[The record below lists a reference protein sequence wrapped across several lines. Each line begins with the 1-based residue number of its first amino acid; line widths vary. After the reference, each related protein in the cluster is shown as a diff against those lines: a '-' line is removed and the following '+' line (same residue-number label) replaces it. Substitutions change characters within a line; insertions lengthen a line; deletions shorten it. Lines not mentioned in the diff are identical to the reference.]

1 MRCALVLLVLRGCQC
16 VQLRF
21 RARRAKT
28 LPTPPS
34 GATAR
39 IFREDEQHR
48 RVLNLD
54 FVPRVGWRGTVFPA
68 IVSPSLAAV
77 ATAGA
82 TIYAHETIG
91 FAGID
96 ATGHLMLGVLVSF
109 MTVFRSQQGYA
120 RYWEARGHL
129 GALMS
134 SLVDAASLGAVHLE
148 ADDARAAAD
157 ARAELARLLR
167 VYFTE
172 VVVFLRH
179 ESVETEKVGTFWKPA
194 DAPARAELV
203 RSHDRETTDD
213 ERAALGRAARP
224 PVLVLTWIRAH
235 LQDCVRR
242 GVFVGGS
249 RGERQ
254 RALASGVERV
264 LQTLPAHFN
273 GAAKIATTPTPQ
285 PYLQMSRWLIFAFVL
300 SVPLPLLSKALAT
313 PLAILP
319 VTVFLAF
326 GYYGLDYCSNQLANP
341 FVADF
346 GDAALDGHFLR
357 AVCTDVDM
365 LLLEARGDG
374 H

>member
-1 MRCALVLLVLRGCQC
+1 MRCALALLILGGCHSIQLPFRG
-16 VQLRF
+16 
-21 RARRAKT
+21 ARRAKA
-28 LPTPPS
+28 PPAPRP

-39 IFREDEQHR
+39 IFRADDHQPH
-48 RVLNLD
+48 VLNLD

-77 ATAGA
+77 AAAAA
-82 TIYAHETIG
+82 TIYAHDTFG

-109 MTVFRSQQGYA
+109 LSVFRSQQGYA
-120 RYWEARGHL
+120 RYWEARGHV

-134 SLVDAASLGAVHLE
+134 SVVDAASLGAVHLE
-148 ADDARAAAD
+148 ADDAAAAAD

-179 ESVETEKVGTFWKPA
+179 ESVETEKVGAFWKPD

-203 RSHDRETTDD
+203 RIHDRDATEG
-213 ERAALGRAARP
+213 ERAALATAARP
-224 PVLVLTWIRAH
+224 PVLVLKWIRAH
-235 LQDCVRR
+235 LQACARR
-242 GVFVGGS
+242 GVFVGAS
-249 RGERQ
+249 RADRQ

-285 PYLQMSRWLIFAFVL
+285 PYLQISRWLIFAFVL
-300 SVPLPLLSKALAT
+300 SVPLPLLSKAPAT

-326 GYYGLDYCSNQLANP
+326 GYYGLDYCANQLANP

-357 AVCTDVDM
+357 AVCEDVDM
-365 LLLEARGDG
+365 LLLEARDE
-374 H
+374 